1 MHEPASE
8 IAEAL
13 RVLHEVMEV
22 RSIPRRQTSL
32 QLKVIM
38 IIKQLTDGMVM
49 DRVAEFLYYPSTRL
63 RELYAADR
71 VNYVDALCKFIQ
83 ITATTD
89 HLAMSASSPNEEM
102 GRLKESLGDL
112 VDVNALSF
120 SVETVEERRAMGLCW
135 IKENWNEIDETVLM
149 DLFSA
154 KTLNGHVQREFYRCF
169 LLPEDKRQ
177 SMAHYVGPDE
187 TLPLHRATM
196 NLLLSGLAPT
206 VRISGVGFDQAFI
219 EDWVRR
225 TVTTH
230 YRVFAEYGLSYRH
243 QYAPS
248 GTRSQIPILKKLP
261 EEEALET
268 VTRCIA
274 ADILA
279 ELVERGG
286 RRALVDVIR
295 DWHTRQKAEKVRRG
309 YSDLVDKFEF
319 LPVAGRQ
326 ELVAD
331 INGILET
338 EKGFAIDLAMGSAN
352 ALVQA
357 MKLQNPKGS
366 DAMNS
371 PRALRWLYSVRRPN
385 AAHELF
391 SLVDELVE
399 AA

>member
-154 KTLNGHVQREFYRCF
+154 KTL
-169 LLPEDKRQ
+169 
-177 SMAHYVGPDE
+177 
-187 TLPLHRATM
+187 PLHRATI

-331 INGILET
+331 INGILES

-357 MKLQNPKGS
+357 MKLQNPK
-366 DAMNS
+366 D
-371 PRALRWLYSVRRPN
+371 
-385 AAHELF
+385 
-391 SLVDELVE
+391 
-399 AA
+399 